1 MEKSILEKLEQIASR
16 ACELR
21 DVALYDLE
29 VKTAS
34 KGLIVLVYITGKE
47 DVTVGDCQKVSRLMA
62 DVLEVEDIIEDK
74 YYLEVSSPG
83 IERNLKLKK
92 HYDSA
97 IGELAK
103 ITYHNGEKNIA
114 VIGIIKAILPEVVKL
129 EVEEEEIEIP
139 FLSIKKARTYFDYKV
154 VREG

>member
-1 MEKSILEKLEQIASR
+1 MEKNRLEKLEQIANR

-21 DVALYDLE
+21 GVSLYDLE
-29 VKTAS
+29 VKMAS
-34 KGLIVLVYITGKE
+34 KGLLVLVYITKPGGT
-47 DVTVGDCQKVSRLMA
+47 TVGDCQKVSRLMA
-62 DVLEVEDIIEDK
+62 DVLEVEDLIEDK
-74 YYLEVSSPG
+74 YFLEVSSPG

-103 ITYHNGEKNIA
+103 ITFHNGEKNIS
-114 VIGIIKAILPEVVKL
+114 VIGTINAILPDVVKL

-139 FLSIKKARTYFDYKV
+139 FSSIKKARTYFDYKV